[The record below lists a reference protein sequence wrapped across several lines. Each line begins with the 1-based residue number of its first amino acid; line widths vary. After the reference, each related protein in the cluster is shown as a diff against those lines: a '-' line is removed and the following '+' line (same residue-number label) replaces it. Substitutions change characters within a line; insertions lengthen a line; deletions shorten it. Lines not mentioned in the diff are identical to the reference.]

1 MIFRLKNV
9 PEGYEKAAG
18 ELLKE
23 RGYALCV
30 PGEEKN
36 AGEGAV
42 IDLSIELTEEK
53 EGFRILRRR
62 ERRAFRLR

>member
-30 PGEEKN
+30 PGEEKMQ
-36 AGEGAV
+36 
-42 IDLSIELTEEK
+42 
-53 EGFRILRRR
+53 
-62 ERRAFRLR
+62 ERGGH